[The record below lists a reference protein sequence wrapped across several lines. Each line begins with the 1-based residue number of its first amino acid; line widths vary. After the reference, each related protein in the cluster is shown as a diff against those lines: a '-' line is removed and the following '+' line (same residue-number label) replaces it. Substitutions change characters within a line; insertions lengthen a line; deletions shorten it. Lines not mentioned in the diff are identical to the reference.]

1 MKEQSEMH
9 PQAATL
15 PLQQPRI
22 YSASLPLREIFAS
35 SRRSVC
41 PPRPSLPSDTGY
53 SLKKAL
59 SIKKWKKKSEVFN
72 DHPAEPPHR
81 GFIRAG

>member
-22 YSASLPLREIFAS
+22 YSASLPLPEICC
-35 SRRSVC
+35 R
-41 PPRPSLPSDTGY
+41 PPRHSFFKRPVPPQEGFMY
-53 SLKKAL
+53 SGKER
-59 SIKKWKKKSEVFN
+59 KKK
-72 DHPAEPPHR
+72 
-81 GFIRAG
+81 